1 VSSAEINVDE
11 IHGYERVPHARLAG
25 ARLADFNGFEPKNL
39 WATSLMKAD
48 CSRHVASIPGLEGL
62 D

>member
-11 IHGYERVPHARLAG
+11 VHGHERVPHTRLAG
-25 ARLADFNGFEPKNL
+25 ARLADFNSFEPKNL

-48 CSRHVASIPGLEGL
+48 CSRHIGYP
-62 D
+62 